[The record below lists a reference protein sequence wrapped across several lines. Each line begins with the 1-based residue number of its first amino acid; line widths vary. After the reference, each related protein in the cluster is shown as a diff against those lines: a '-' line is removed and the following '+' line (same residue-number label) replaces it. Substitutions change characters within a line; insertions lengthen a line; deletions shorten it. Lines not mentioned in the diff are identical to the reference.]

1 MKITSYKIFIFLFL
15 NIILTSC
22 CPQTRIRSYIIA
34 EKEHSLIQLPAEA
47 EKQEINKESVLNVN
61 KIK

>member
-1 MKITSYKIFIFLFL
+1 MKITNYRIFIFLLL
-15 NIILTSC
+15 NTILTSC

-34 EKEHSLIQLPAEA
+34 EKEHSLIELPVKAEN
-47 EKQEINKESVLNVN
+47 QETNKESVLNVN